1 MCCSALGCPPRIK
14 QFDKQPEAVRL
25 QYYSECVLAGR
36 RMRGPGGQ
44 YSIKQVSDDTTL
56 AELLG
61 TVDLPGTS
69 PFKSK
74 VKRLRQLAQSAW
86 HIGCVMS
93 FLRNQGKE
101 PLVVT
106 VNRVRKVPLGVIVI
120 LECRELGRAYLSS
133 LKELPSLDKQGSFVM
148 CADCLSAQPG

>member
-1 MCCSALGCPPRIK
+1 MVRFAEALAMCCSALGCPQRIK
-14 QFDKQPEAVRL
+14 QFDNQPEAVRL

-36 RMRGPGGQ
+36 RIRGPGGQ

-74 VKRLRQLAQSAW
+74 VKRLRQLA
-86 HIGCVMS
+86 
-93 FLRNQGKE
+93 
-101 PLVVT
+101 LVGQVSL
-106 VNRVRKVPLGVIVI
+106 LGT
-120 LECRELGRAYLSS
+120 
-133 LKELPSLDKQGSFVM
+133 LDM
-148 CADCLSAQPG
+148 P